1 MSSRQQQILSTCL
14 ILNDR
19 FRLIT
24 QTSSGSLKNMDKR
37 NLFFTYIHGVQITFQ
52 LGCEEQKTPT
62 ENYVQDVTK
71 ILRNIQG
78 AAYLYLFQNS
88 F

>member
-1 MSSRQQQILSTCL
+1 MSSTQQQILSTCL

-37 NLFFTYIHGVQITFQ
+37 NLFFTYIHRVQITFQ
-52 LGCEEQKTPT
+52 LGCEQRKTPT
-62 ENYVQDVTK
+62 ENYEQDMTK
-71 ILRNIQG
+71 ILRNMQC
-78 AAYLYLFQNS
+78 AAHLYLFKNS